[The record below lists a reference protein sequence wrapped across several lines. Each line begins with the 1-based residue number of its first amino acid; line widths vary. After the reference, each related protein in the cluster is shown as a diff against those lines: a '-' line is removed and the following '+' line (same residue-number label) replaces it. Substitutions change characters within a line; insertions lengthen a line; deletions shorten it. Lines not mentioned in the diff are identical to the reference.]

1 MRGQF
6 TNVRGWHS
14 VHFRRY
20 SLFHSLKL
28 FYAEICFLYPK
39 CVACAWPVSK
49 SEWPVRKCA
58 WPSLKIF
65 TFFSILGKMVVTPTA
80 DPHNPNEEF
89 EGLETKAVEVL
100 GQFSLE
106 LDDPA
111 NYTDRFTF
119 MQQRREWPGKRY
131 PPGADLEEDPYG
143 RVSQLISA
151 QQSQPQGATGG
162 PVPSTSGAG
171 TSVAPVPSL
180 PPPAQS
186 VEGRSL
192 LDMKKGLIQYHHDL
206 VRMCAKADISDV
218 CAKNKET
225 RVENILKG
233 LSSDDLSC
241 KICKKPYSNTTHLRN
256 HIKMKH
262 LKKTPFFCAICK
274 KYFTDQS
281 TLNDHNRKHDPD
293 AKKYKCM
300 QCPKEFFSKSKL
312 NAFRSFLCV
321 SILQGENL
329 QLQGRCA

>member
-1 MRGQF
+1 
-6 TNVRGWHS
+6 
-14 VHFRRY
+14 
-20 SLFHSLKL
+20 
-28 FYAEICFLYPK
+28 
-39 CVACAWPVSK
+39 
-49 SEWPVRKCA
+49 
-58 WPSLKIF
+58 
-65 TFFSILGKMVVTPTA
+65 MVVTPTA
-80 DPHNPNEEF
+80 DPNNPSEEF
-89 EGLETKAVEVL
+89 EGLETRAVEVL

-106 LDDPA
+106 SDDPA

-151 QQSQPQGATGG
+151 QQSQPQGATEG

-171 TSVAPVPSL
+171 TSSAPVPSI
-180 PPPAQS
+180 PTPAQS
-186 VEGRSL
+186 EEGRAL

-206 VRMCAKADISDV
+206 VRMCAKAGVPDV
-218 CAKNKET
+218 CAHYNET

-233 LSSDDLSC
+233 LSSDNLSC

-281 TLNDHNRKHDPD
+281 TLNDHNRKYDPD

-300 QCPKEFFSKSKL
+300 QCSKEFFSKSKL
-312 NAFRSFLCV
+312 KAHDPMHSGPSFVCQYCNKKTFFSKAGVQEHEKKCDQNPNKPPKPKCRLCGKEFTVRRSLKRHMDTAHEGAPI
-321 SILQGENL
+321 SD
-329 QLQGRCA
+329 